1 MIKSFAIFKNDN
13 AEGNQPQYRMVGK
26 PADAP
31 QDQKSNTLASIWLKE
46 KNGQKFY
53 SGKMKDE
60 FVKDDGTKYDGYV
73 IITLVEY
80 RKLKGETNNEIN
92 SEEIPF

>member
-1 MIKSFAIFKNDN
+1 MINSFAIFKNDN
-13 AEGNQPQYRMVGK
+13 AEGNQPQYIMVGK

-31 QDQKSNTLASIWLKE
+31 EGQKSNTLASLWLKE

-60 FVKDDGTKYDGYV
+60 FVKNDGTKYDGYV
-73 IITLVEY
+73 IISLAEY
-80 RKLKGETNNEIN
+80 NKLKGQTDIN
-92 SEEIPF
+92 SDEIPF